1 MSSRPRTRI
10 IVSTVAVFA
19 VIAVVLGAWAIDS
32 SRQSGR
38 TARGLTI
45 ADRPVGGLTE
55 TELTAAASELAASY
69 DDAWITIASP
79 AGDLDTTAA
88 AVGLALDQDAV
99 VDAALAVDR
108 DDSALTRP
116 FSWARSFVAARDVPL
131 TFRVDPAAL
140 AAGTAELD
148 AANRVAPTEPG
159 IADQNGAIEVVA
171 GIDGQAIDIDALAV
185 TLVDTAEQGSTPIRV
200 EASPVPVPPRFSDA
214 DARAVADQA
223 TTITATPLAL
233 EIGGKSATVVSATLR
248 SWLSAVPG
256 PDGLV
261 LQADQARI
269 VADLPTLATDLGV
282 APVPASFTVVPDG
295 DDPFGRVE
303 IVDGQLGLT
312 CCAPDS
318 SARIAA
324 ALVGGQNTAAL
335 DLYPIGPENDKRWA
349 EGLGIVQPVASFTT
363 PHPGGEPRVTN
374 IHRIADVTRGMVIE
388 PGEVF
393 SLNERVGPRTIEKG
407 YVEAPVIYNDVYTS
421 DVGGGVSQFATTIFN
436 AAFFAG
442 LEFDEYQSHTAII
455 SRYPTGRE
463 ATVSY
468 PAPDLKIRNI
478 TPYGIL
484 IWTSYTDTSITV
496 TFYSTSWVAGEQ
508 TGQSTRPNGPCTRYI
523 TERTRTWVDGRTDV
537 DEVIGIYAPGEG
549 IRCG

>member
-1 MSSRPRTRI
+1 MSTRPRTRT
-10 IVSTVAVFA
+10 IVSVVAAIA

-38 TARGLTI
+38 TARRLTI
-45 ADRPVGGLTE
+45 AGRPVGGLTE
-55 TELTAAASELAASY
+55 AELRAATADLAASY
-69 DDAWITIASP
+69 EDAWITISSP
-79 AGDLDTTAA
+79 AGDLDTTAS

-108 DDSALTRP
+108 DDSAVTRP
-116 FSWARSFVAARDVPL
+116 FSWARSLVATRDVPL
-131 TFRVDPAAL
+131 TFDIDPTVL

-148 AANRVAPTEPG
+148 AANRVEPTEPG
-159 IADQNGAIEVVA
+159 IADEGGAITVVA
-171 GIDGQAIDIDALAV
+171 GIDGQTIDVDALAASL
-185 TLVDTAEQGSTPIRV
+185 TDAAAQGTTPIRV
-200 EASPVPVPPRFSDA
+200 EADPVPLPPRFTDTDA
-214 DARAVADQA
+214 KAVADQA
-223 TTITATPLAL
+223 TAVTANPLVL

-261 LQADQARI
+261 LQADQAKI
-269 VADLPTLATDLGV
+269 VADLPTLVTDLGV
-282 APVPASFTVVPDG
+282 PPIPATFTVVPDG
-295 DDPFGRVE
+295 DNPFGRVE

-318 SARIAA
+318 AERIAA
-324 ALVGGQNTAAL
+324 ALVGGQATAAL
-335 DLYPIGPENDKRWA
+335 DLYPIGPEHDKRWA
-349 EGLGIVQPVASFTT
+349 ESLGIVQPIASFTT
-363 PHPGGEPRVTN
+363 PHPAGEPRVTN

-393 SLNERVGPRTIEKG
+393 SLNERVGPRTVEKG
-407 YVEAPVIYNDVYTS
+407 YVEAPVIYDDVYTT
-421 DVGGGVSQFATTIFN
+421 DVGGGVSQFATTLFN

-468 PAPDLKIRNI
+468 PSPDLKIRNI

-508 TGQSTRPNGPCTRYI
+508 TGQTTRPNGPCTRYI

-537 DEVIGIYAPGEG
+537 DEVIGIYAPDEG